1 MLSRL
6 TDNYFA
12 DIRSTLWMLQI
23 AVLLVL
29 LVGCA
34 NVSNLLLA
42 QGADR
47 AREFAIRSAI
57 GANSYRIVRQSL
69 AESLCLALIAGA
81 CGVMLAYLGLP
92 LVLRLAP
99 QGIPRLEGTAI
110 RLPVLAFA
118 VALSVVVA
126 AACAVLPSF
135 ASLRIRPEQA
145 LKTSTILGTKGRQ
158 VVRNT
163 LLIGGVAATVVLTA
177 ATGLLVQSLRHALS
191 TEPGFEPD
199 HLLSLDVVL
208 SSSKYKD
215 TVTATSFFNAALEKV
230 RAVPGVTEAGTVFC
244 PPMAGD
250 CWDYFYSVPGRV
262 NPNSNDL
269 PISLFNTADADYF
282 RAAGIKLLG
291 GRFFSSVDGPSS
303 PHVAIVNRTFANRWW
318 PTENA
323 VGHSIRYGGRG
334 EPGDLLEIV
343 GVVDDVRQFG
353 LDTPSEPEVFFPG
366 AQQPRETLVLMARAA
381 GNPEELA
388 NAAEE
393 AIHTVDRE
401 VPVRI
406 HPMSVVVAD
415 SLRQRRFITLLF
427 SLFGGI
433 ALFLAG
439 LGIFGVA
446 AFFVASRKAEI
457 GLRVALGARPD
468 QLSQWVSAY
477 MARSAA
483 IGCAIGILV
492 CFGVLPLIRSL
503 LYVTS
508 SIDPLV
514 LSGTCLLLIGI
525 ALLATWLPARRATK
539 VDPMEA
545 LRAE

>member
-1 MLSRL
+1 
-6 TDNYFA
+6 
-12 DIRSTLWMLQI
+12 
-23 AVLLVL
+23 
-29 LVGCA
+29 
-34 NVSNLLLA
+34 
-42 QGADR
+42 
-47 AREFAIRSAI
+47 
-57 GANSYRIVRQSL
+57 
-69 AESLCLALIAGA
+69 
-81 CGVMLAYLGLP
+81 
-92 LVLRLAP
+92 
-99 QGIPRLEGTAI
+99 
-110 RLPVLAFA
+110 
-118 VALSVVVA
+118 
-126 AACAVLPSF
+126 
-135 ASLRIRPEQA
+135 
-145 LKTSTILGTKGRQ
+145 
-158 VVRNT
+158 
-163 LLIGGVAATVVLTA
+163 
-177 ATGLLVQSLRHALS
+177 
-191 TEPGFEPD
+191 
-199 HLLSLDVVL
+199 
-208 SSSKYKD
+208 
-215 TVTATSFFNAALEKV
+215 
-230 RAVPGVTEAGTVFC
+230 
-244 PPMAGD
+244 MAGD

-269 PISLFNTADADYF
+269 PISLFNTADPDYF

-446 AFFVASRKAEI
+446 AYFVASRKAEI

-468 QLSQWVSAY
+468 QVSQWVSTY

-492 CFGVLPLIRSL
+492 CFGVLPMIRSL